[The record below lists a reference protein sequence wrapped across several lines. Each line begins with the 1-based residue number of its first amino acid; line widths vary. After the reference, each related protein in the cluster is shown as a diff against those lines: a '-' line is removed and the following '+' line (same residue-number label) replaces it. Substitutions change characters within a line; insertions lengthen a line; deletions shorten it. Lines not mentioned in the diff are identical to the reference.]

1 MNDEE
6 KKTSVTEV
14 PKEKVRSRKYLGW
27 VVLFI
32 GFGVA
37 IIWRE
42 LIHDRLLFQWWQP
55 MYGRVPDA
63 LFFPLEEFF
72 DQPDS
77 TLSVHI
83 SWLLLFAGLLG
94 MLLLTRGKRRWHENL
109 VLFFVF
115 AFQFFCLQPCLCASP
130 SMVSRCIKD
139 FKQFYRQVQ
148 AYGGDLPDQIPPE
161 WQKSQ
166 QYAHE
171 VIYHG
176 KGRSLNEKGERFVIL
191 EDTPRSHVGD
201 CRHRLWSDGKVE
213 SWYPWK
219 EEKK

>member
-1 MNDEE
+1 MSE
-6 KKTSVTEV
+6 T
-14 PKEKVRSRKYLGW
+14 KEPTAPEASKSTARSRKILGW
-27 VVLFI
+27 AVLFI

-37 IIWRE
+37 IIWRG

-55 MYGRVPDA
+55 MYGRLPDA

-77 TLSVHI
+77 TLSVDI

-115 AFQFFCLQPCLCASP
+115 AFQFFCLQPCLCAHLG
-130 SMVSRCIKD
+130 MESRCIRD
-139 FKQFYRQVQ
+139 FKQLYRQVQ
-148 AYGGDLPDQIPPE
+148 AYGGDLPDQIPSE

-176 KGRSLNEKGERFVIL
+176 KGRSLNEKHERFVIL

-201 CRHRLWSDGKVE
+201 RRHRLWSDGKVE

-219 EEKK
+219 EAKK